1 MIPAALMPILGPLLQ
16 NGLGLVANAVV
27 AKGKQYVE
35 KKLGVELK
43 PDMSPEDMAKVQI
56 AAMEHEEELMR
67 LRIEEN
73 KLDLAELEIRLKD
86 VDSARDRETA
96 IATSKDAPL
105 LNKVITPIL
114 ALGIVT
120 LTFFLFAIVMFDDT
134 PVDASRKDILIY
146 VLGVLSAIATQIVSY
161 YFGSSQGSKDK
172 SDQLKEALK

>member
-1 MIPAALMPILGPLLQ
+1 MIPAALLPILGPLLQ

-35 KKLGVELK
+35 QKLGVELK

-67 LRIEEN
+67 LRIEAD
-73 KLDLAELEIRLKD
+73 KLDLAELELRLKD

-120 LTFFLFAIVMFDDT
+120 LTFVLFAIVMFDDT

-161 YFGSSQGSKDK
+161 YFGSSQGSKEK
-172 SDQLKEALK
+172 SDQLREALK